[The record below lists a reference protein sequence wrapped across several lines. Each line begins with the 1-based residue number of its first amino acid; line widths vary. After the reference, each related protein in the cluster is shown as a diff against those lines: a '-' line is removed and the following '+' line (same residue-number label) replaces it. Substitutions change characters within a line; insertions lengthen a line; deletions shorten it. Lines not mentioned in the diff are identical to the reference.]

1 MKKEINVEF
10 RLVNDEEMPPIV
22 ITMNDRDAPKVVL
35 NSEHKIWLALHRKT
49 IGGCA
54 EALFEKIDE
63 LLTVGLIRKVG
74 LDTRPSYPI
83 IARRNS
89 YS

>member
-1 MKKEINVEF
+1 MRNETKVEF

-22 ITMNDRDAPKVVL
+22 ITMNDNDSPKVVL
-35 NSEHKIWLALHRKT
+35 NADHKIWLALHRKT

-63 LLTVGLIRKVG
+63 LLTAHLQEQRAYERM
-74 LDTRPSYPI
+74 D
-83 IARRNS
+83 
-89 YS
+89 